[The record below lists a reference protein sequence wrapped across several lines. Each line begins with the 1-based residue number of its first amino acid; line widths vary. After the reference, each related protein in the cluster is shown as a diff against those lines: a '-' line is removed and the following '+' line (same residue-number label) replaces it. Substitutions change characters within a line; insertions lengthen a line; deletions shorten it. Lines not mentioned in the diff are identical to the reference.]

1 MNIVEPKKLL
11 QIKSTLGNLRNVL
24 NCTII
29 LIPTRQLT
37 PNYQIESTIYSQ
49 LPAARKRK
57 AIWCEVKSSWV

>member
-11 QIKSTLGNLRNVL
+11 QIKSTLGNLRNML
-24 NCTII
+24 NCTTCII

-57 AIWCEVKSSWV
+57 AI